1 MIRSEEA
8 AAPVQAGA
16 GMAGTSTGAGA
27 GSSGLAA
34 APGGQPAAAWMIG
47 QDELLAAQEQAEE
60 GWARLWPQAGR
71 VLRARGRAMRRPPK
85 PQRRRQP
92 SASALVGPSISSLPT
107 KVKTEYEPPKCQRQA
122 QEALEW
128 E

>member
-16 GMAGTSTGAGA
+16 GMAGTSTGARA

-71 VLRARGRAMRRPPK
+71 VLRARGRACAEG
-85 PQRRRQP
+85 QGQGHAQAAQASA
-92 SASALVGPSISSLPT
+92 SASALSVSPGGTVDLLST
-107 KVKTEYEPPKCQRQA
+107 DEGED
-122 QEALEW
+122 
-128 E
+128 